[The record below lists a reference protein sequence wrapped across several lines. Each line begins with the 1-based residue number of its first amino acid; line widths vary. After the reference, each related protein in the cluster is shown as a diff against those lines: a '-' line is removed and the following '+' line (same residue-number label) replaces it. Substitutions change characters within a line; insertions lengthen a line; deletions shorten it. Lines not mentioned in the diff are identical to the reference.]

1 MLAARLPIMN
11 PAEESRKRRNYDAF
25 QSSRNRSI
33 SPPPKR
39 HAPSVCLASQMEE
52 IRPSSPVNAA
62 ALSKASSDNGNDFSK
77 STHETTRSRNESLFR
92 SPVQLNFIEELPS
105 SSNVD
110 CISLGSILGDP
121 MIKECWLF
129 NYLFDLDFVM

>member
-1 MLAARLPIMN
+1 MT

-25 QSSRNRSI
+25 QSPRNRSI

-39 HAPSVCLASQMEE
+39 HAASVQVAPPMEE
-52 IRPSSPVNAA
+52 NKPSSVVNTAS
-62 ALSKASSDNGNDFSK
+62 LSIASSDNGNDCSK
-77 STHETTRSRNESLFR
+77 STHEATTSQPKTLFE
-92 SPVQLNFIEELPS
+92 SPVQLNFIEELPA

-110 CISLGSILGDP
+110 CVSLGSILGDP